1 MKHAVWMLTVLL
13 LTMLLAGCV
22 TQSSGGLPEPAPKA
36 ERAKAQIAV
45 GRGYIGI
52 GSWTNA
58 KRALEKALSFDP
70 GSVEAH
76 VLFAVAYEAEEE
88 YELAETYYRKALRLD
103 AKDPQALNNYGSF
116 LFRRDR
122 LDEATTQLKKVVKD
136 TEYRARPQAF
146 ENLGLVELKKGD
158 LSTASAAFERALSL
172 NKNQPVSALE
182 LGYMAFDRG
191 ELGLAFQRYEE
202 FKKNAKPSARSL
214 CLGMKLGAAANNPDQ
229 VASAAMALKNLF
241 PKSREAES
249 CRAPSQ

>member
-1 MKHAVWMLTVLL
+1 MRLALWMLTVLL
-13 LTMLLAGCV
+13 LTSCV
-22 TQSSGGLPEPAPKA
+22 TESTGGLPEPAPKA
-36 ERAKAQIAV
+36 ERALAQIAV
-45 GRGYIGI
+45 GRGYIGV
-52 GSWTNA
+52 GSWANA

-88 YELAETYYRKALRLD
+88 YELAETYYRKALRLQSN
-103 AKDPQALNNYGSF
+103 DPQALNNYGAF

-158 LSTASAAFERALSL
+158 LAAAGAAFERALSL
-172 NKNQPVSALE
+172 NGSQAVSALE

-191 ELGLAFQRYEE
+191 ELGMAFQRYEE
-202 FKKNAKPSARSL
+202 FKKSSKPSARSL

-241 PKSREAES
+241 PKSKEAAS
-249 CRAPSQ
+249 CPVSSQ

>member
-1 MKHAVWMLTVLL
+1 MRPAFWMLSVF
-13 LTMLLAGCV
+13 LLASCV
-22 TQSSGGLPEPAPKA
+22 TESSGGLPEPAPKA
-36 ERAKAQIAV
+36 ERAQAQIAV

-52 GSWTNA
+52 GSWSNA

-88 YELAETYYRKALRLD
+88 YELAETYYRKALRLKSD
-103 AKDPQALNNYGSF
+103 DSQALNNYGAF

-146 ENLGLVELKKGD
+146 ENLGLVLLKQGD
-158 LSTASAAFERALSL
+158 QAAAAAAFERALSL
-172 NKNQPVSALE
+172 NSNQAVSALE

-202 FKKNAKPSARSL
+202 FKKNSNPSARSL

-229 VASAAMALKNLF
+229 VSSAAMALKNLF
-241 PKSREAES
+241 PKSKEAAS
-249 CRAPSQ
+249 CPVPSQ